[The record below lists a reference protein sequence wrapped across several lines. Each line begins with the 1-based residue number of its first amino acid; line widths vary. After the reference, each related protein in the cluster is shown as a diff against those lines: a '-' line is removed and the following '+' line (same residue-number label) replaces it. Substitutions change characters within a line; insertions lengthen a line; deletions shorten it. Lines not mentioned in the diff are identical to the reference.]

1 MSRSSRDIR
10 GEKISPEKPQ
20 SKPSSSSALPQDGG
34 PERQTWETRSK
45 TKIHHDHR
53 RLGSDDARCGPT
65 GRDFSSRL
73 GESQQ
78 RVAKTSSVDRQTQPL
93 GRRSS
98 DTARTRP
105 ALVGKEAGH
114 HDNNSDEHR
123 KSRRS
128 SCPSRS
134 ASSSTAAM
142 LPSTS
147 GAGFFGNFDDS
158 RYWDYAFRLTQRQD
172 IGNRCRECKEPFLK
186 LNEEIAVRR
195 SVSRECEREVS
206 CFFQHAPLR
215 LFVVRMQSMGY

>member
-1 MSRSSRDIR
+1 MSRASRDDR
-10 GEKISPEKPQ
+10 GEKASLEKSQ
-20 SKPSSSSALPQDGG
+20 LKLSSSSALPQQGG
-34 PERQTWETRSK
+34 ADNQTWEMSSK
-45 TKIHHDHR
+45 TKIHYHHHR
-53 RLGSDDARCGPT
+53 RLGSDDARRGPA
-65 GRDFSSRL
+65 GRDRDFSSRL

-78 RVAKTSSVDRQTQPL
+78 RVAKTSSVDRQAKPRL

-98 DTARTRP
+98 DTARTSP
-105 ALVGKEAGH
+105 ASPGKEAGH
-114 HDNNSDEHR
+114 DNNISDEHR
-123 KSRRS
+123 KPRRS
-128 SCPSRS
+128 SSSPSRS

-195 SVSRECEREVS
+195 SVAGQSRVS
-206 CFFQHAPLR
+206 EKVCSLSVR
-215 LFVVRMQSMGY
+215 LCTYT